1 MAWDSAFEPTREPQP
16 LGEVLSALVAA
27 HAPGVSEP
35 FISNNTDVQYLGTKS
50 GLPPRFIRQMVG
62 WFKEPVVLE
71 ALRRFEKGWTTAVF
85 VGICRNV
92 ERNDGANEEA

>member
-1 MAWDSAFEPTREPQP
+1 MAWDGALEPTREPHPLGDVLQP
-16 LGEVLSALVAA
+16 LLDAI
-27 HAPGVSEP
+27 APGVSEP
-35 FISNNTDVQYLGTKS
+35 FISKNTDVQYLGAKS

-62 WFKEPVVLE
+62 WFKEPIVLE

-92 ERNDGANEEA
+92 EKNYAQEAQG